1 MKKTL
6 LTLLAVGIIPNTL
19 SAHNINTGTIEV
31 TGGANLTFGSGET
44 KQNGDS
50 TDAKGT
56 KLSVNSLYYVSPNL
70 GVGLH
75 WEYESAEVGNND
87 SSETIIG
94 PAVAFNIPIAPKM
107 SVKPIAYFG
116 LVNGESG
123 TTDYDG
129 TEWGLGANLN
139 YFIKENI
146 SIDAGIIYSS
156 QDVDIDG
163 GGDYKASG
171 FITAVGLSVY
181 F

>member
-6 LTLLAVGIIPNTL
+6 LTLLAMGIIPNTL

-31 TGGANLTFGSGET
+31 TGGTNLNFSSSEVD
-44 KQNGDS
+44 QNGND
-50 TDAKGT
+50 TDVDEFG
-56 KLSVNSLYYVSPNL
+56 LSVTSLYYVAPNL

-75 WEYESAEVGNND
+75 WEYESSEIGNND
-87 SSETIIG
+87 SSETLIG

-107 SVKPIAYFG
+107 SVKPLAYIG
-116 LVNGESG
+116 LVDGENGA
-123 TTDYDG
+123 TDYDG

-139 YFIKENI
+139 YFIRDNI
-146 SIDAGIIYSS
+146 SIDAGIVYSS

-163 GGDYKASG
+163 GGDFKVTG
-171 FITAVGLSVY
+171 FTTAVGLSVY